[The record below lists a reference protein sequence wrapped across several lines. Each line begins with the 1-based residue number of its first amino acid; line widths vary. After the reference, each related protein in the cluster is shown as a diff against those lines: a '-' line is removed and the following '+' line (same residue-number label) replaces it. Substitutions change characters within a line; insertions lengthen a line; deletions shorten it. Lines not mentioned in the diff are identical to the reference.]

1 LVVKSRSTQFYF
13 LFSVTQ
19 EHTVFSH

>member
-1 LVVKSRSTQFYF
+1 LAVKSRSTQFYF